1 VIVANGPPSWI
12 ASGLA
17 LPRPGLNPLLREIE
31 KQLSAFSH
39 QLSAFLCPIELLL
52 KSDSLR
58 DSTKN

>member
-1 VIVANGPPSWI
+1 M
-12 ASGLA
+12 
-17 LPRPGLNPLLREIE
+17 REIE